1 MYSRT
6 GTIVNETGLH
16 ARPASDFIK
25 AANRF
30 KAKIKIRRKEVPTDV
45 NAKSIVSLLTLGLE
59 KGAEVVISAEGED
72 ETQAVNSLFDLIET
86 GLKE

>member
-6 GTIVNETGLH
+6 VTIVNESGLH

-25 AANRF
+25 AASGF
-30 KAKIKIRRKEVPTDV
+30 KSRINIKRTGSPKSV

-59 KGAEVVISAEGED
+59 KGAEVELSAEGED
-72 ETQAVNSLFDLIET
+72 ETQAVDFLFDLIES
-86 GLKE
+86 GLSE